1 MLYFMF
7 TVQDTC
13 SGIHDRP
20 WIARSE
26 AEAIR
31 AFGDIAVSADHPI
44 GQHPEHYHL
53 YRIASFDDNT
63 GKVEACVPTHVIAA
77 KDCVAQSQ
85 GKPIG
90 GNGQMDVEDVT
101 LDKDGYPLSGGV
113 VRGGV

>member
-13 SGIHDRP
+13 SGVHDRP

-31 AFGDIAVSADHPI
+31 AFGDIAVAADHPV

-63 GKVEACVPTHVIAA
+63 GNVEACVPTHVVSA
-77 KDCVAQSQ
+77 KDLVANARKIEPGSL
-85 GKPIG
+85 K
-90 GNGQMDVEDVT
+90 GNGDVRSSFSS
-101 LDKDGYPLSGGV
+101 SGPIEVGDEHA
-113 VRGGV
+113 